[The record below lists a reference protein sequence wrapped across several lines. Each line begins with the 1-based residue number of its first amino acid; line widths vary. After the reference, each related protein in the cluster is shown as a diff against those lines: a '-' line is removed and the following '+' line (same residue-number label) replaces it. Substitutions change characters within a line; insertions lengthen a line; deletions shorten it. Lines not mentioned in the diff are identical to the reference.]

1 MQAVPQV
8 QKWTKK
14 VRDRRSEVIGKIQR
28 CPTNENTDV
37 FYHKIFLGNEV
48 NKFTI
53 YVNYSKTHLS
63 ILEFFFLTCIM

>member
-28 CPTNENTDV
+28 CPTDENTDV
-37 FYHKIFLGNEV
+37 F
-48 NKFTI
+48 
-53 YVNYSKTHLS
+53 
-63 ILEFFFLTCIM
+63 